1 MLRGFVAAI
10 AASLMGIGLSC
21 NALAQ
26 APRPSSQGTPSLVDV
41 ARDFALAQD
50 KGSGGWAAFSKARS
64 VQWAPGSDIQMD
76 GLQARAGRV
85 ALGQA
90 GVADVMVMGE
100 KGSLQMINVQI
111 QAGQGR
117 TFGRSGFATA
127 LSTHLPGIN
136 PVQVRGACPDEA
148 DGMPSAVYRVQLPG
162 AGQAHVMVFSVIEP
176 GQTQPL
182 ASGFSFS
189 RKYEHDWLC
198 DHDHGPGSDHRH

>member
-1 MLRGFVAAI
+1 MQTARDPGRRDRGA
-10 AASLMGIGLSC
+10 GI
-21 NALAQ
+21 
-26 APRPSSQGTPSLVDV
+26 PWV
-41 ARDFALAQD
+41 AR
-50 KGSGGWAAFSKARS
+50 SPRAAT
-64 VQWAPGSDIQMD
+64 QG
-76 GLQARAGRV
+76 
-85 ALGQA
+85 
-90 GVADVMVMGE
+90 ADTTAE
-100 KGSLQMINVQI
+100 NQ
-111 QAGQGR
+111 QGR
-117 TFGRSGFATA
+117 PFGRSGFATA